1 MKAEGPRPDSDTKV
15 NRSLKQTL
23 SRRSVNLLRA
33 CRHLGYLTLWPLDY
47 LSRLINNKT
56 DFPPLHLRRYV
67 GPLRTFEASGAEFM
81 TYLRLLVDMRPD
93 ESLLDV
99 GCGCGLM
106 ALYLK
111 DYLAETGSYA
121 GVDLHSPSIKWCL
134 KHIGTSRP
142 NFQFTHIDVKSLAY
156 NPKGKLSAADFTF
169 PYDSGSFDVILF
181 KSVFTHL
188 RPPEVENYLK
198 EVSRL
203 LKADGRCLATFF
215 LLNHEQDQL
224 AANDSGALKFAFGDE
239 QWRYVYEHSPESACA
254 YEENFVLG
262 LLQKHDLRL
271 VRPAYYGSW
280 SGRKNGL
287 SFQDMLVIKRA

>member
-1 MKAEGPRPDSDTKV
+1 M
-15 NRSLKQTL
+15 NQSLKQSL

-47 LSRLINNKT
+47 LSRLVNNKT

-81 TYLRLLVDMRPD
+81 TYLRLLVDLRPG
-93 ESLLDV
+93 ESILDV

-121 GVDLHSPSIKWCL
+121 GVDLHSPAINWCS
-134 KHIGTSRP
+134 KHIAGRRA
-142 NFQFTHIDVKSLAY
+142 NFQFRHIDVKSLAY
-156 NPKGKLSAADFTF
+156 NARGELSADNFTF
-169 PYDSGSFDVILF
+169 PYEPASFDVILF
-181 KSVFTHL
+181 KSIFTHL
-188 RPPEVENYLK
+188 RPGEVENYLK

-203 LKADGRCLATFF
+203 LKAEGRCLATFF
-215 LLNHEQDQL
+215 LLNQEQGLL
-224 AANDSGALKFAFGDE
+224 AAEGRNTLRFSFGDE

-254 YEENFVLG
+254 YSESFILS
-262 LLQKHDLRL
+262 LLQKHDLTL
-271 VRPAYYGSW
+271 ARPANYGSW
-280 SGRKNGL
+280 SGRESGL
-287 SFQDMLVIKRA
+287 SFQDMLIIKRA